1 MKKNYTFFMVL
12 LVFSVL
18 STSLYAD
25 KRTEN
30 IDMFLVVDKSKSM
43 VEEIEDVSTYIIE
56 NFIDNF
62 LIEGDH
68 LTVIEFYGKADVV
81 FNKTLTFQGIEQISD
96 ELLNLKADGRF
107 TDIGN
112 ALDRLGSSLSAYNS
126 ENSRQYLILLTDGKQ
141 EAPENSPY
149 YSPDGSFNHNF
160 LENTKTI
167 QKKGWKIIL
176 LGVGNESAVEELSKE
191 LLTTYEEIDFSS
203 NVTELSPA
211 DETLGRILSSGFYIQ
226 DDTINIS
233 LKSDGYSTERTVI
246 ISRILYQEQGIN
258 YELLAEPF
266 EVKIPSETAVEVKI
280 PFKLSGELT
289 PGMHSGSFLFNFSGD
304 TPFIPAVFDY
314 QIEVENGRI
323 MTESSEIV
331 KNNSAE
337 GSKTSSKFLII
348 IVILAVIAA
357 AVAAFIIIRNY
368 IIRASAEKDEKRNNE
383 ISGNN

>member
-1 MKKNYTFFMVL
+1 MIKKYKFFL
-12 LVFSVL
+12 FILIFSGL
-18 STSLYAD
+18 TASLYAD

-43 VEEIEDVSTYIIE
+43 VEKIKDVSAYIIE

-81 FNKTLTFQGIEQISD
+81 FNKTLTFKGLEQISND
-96 ELLNLKADGRF
+96 LHNLKADGRF

-112 ALDRLGSSLSAYNS
+112 ALDSLENSLSAYKT

-176 LGVGNESAVEELSKE
+176 LGVGSESAVEELSKE
-191 LLTTYEEIDFSS
+191 LLTTYEEIDFNS
-203 NVTELSPA
+203 NVPETTPA
-211 DETLGRILSSGFYIQ
+211 EDTLGRILSSGFTVS
-226 DDTINIS
+226 DDSIYIS
-233 LKSDGYSTERTVI
+233 LESDGYSDERTVV
-246 ISRILYQEQGIN
+246 ISRILYQERGSN
-258 YELLAEPF
+258 YEVLDEPY
-266 EVKIPSETAVEVKI
+266 EIKIPAETSVEVKI
-280 PFKLSGELT
+280 PLKLSSELS
-289 PGMHSGSFLFNFSGD
+289 PGRHSGSFLFNFSGD

-314 QIEVENGRI
+314 QIEVNNGKFS
-323 MTESSEIV
+323 TESSENIQ
-331 KNNSAE
+331 NNSAD

-348 IVILAVIAA
+348 IIILAVIAA

-368 IIRASAEKDEKRNNE
+368 IIRASAEKDEKRRNE